1 MSNNYHYVDGQ
12 FALEL
17 RLPQTAM
24 RVVMTQNFV
33 LIPNDMQMGLQ
44 KQM

>member
-1 MSNNYHYVDGQ
+1 MSNNYHYVDDQ